1 MIYKKICAAIPAF
14 NAAATVGAVVRGSL
28 RHLSRVYVVDDGS
41 TDDTAEEAR
50 AAGAEVIHHAVN
62 MGKGQA
68 LRAIFERAAR
78 DGFEAVVTLDA
89 DLQHDPSEI
98 PLFLSAHT
106 VHPDDIIVG
115 SRMREK
121 DKIPRDRY
129 NSMHVARFYIS
140 LAANQ
145 FIEDTQCGFRLYPM
159 SVVRAME
166 LTGQRYV
173 TETEALIK
181 AGDSGATVRFVDV
194 RAIYGENGSHF
205 RPVMDIMAITAYVIS
220 YLTIK
225 WLKEGVS
232 SNEPNTYRAGYAIDR
247 LHSCTPLSF
256 IYQLITVLTALPITV
271 FFLIEF
277 MLGKGNFAAIRR
289 LGVSFKVITAATQ
302 VLPGVLIVGAVDK
315 FLRVLGSD
323 KRYIDDFLDK
333 WYPNIWGGK
342 G

>member
-1 MIYKKICAAIPAF
+1 MTDKLTDKICAAIPAF

-28 RHLSRVYVVDDGS
+28 KHLSSVYVVDDGS
-41 TDDTAEEAR
+41 SDDTAEVAL
-50 AAGAEVIHHAVN
+50 AAGAEVIRHAVN

-68 LRAIFERAAR
+68 LRAIFERAAG
-78 DGFEAVVTLDA
+78 DGYEAVVTLDA
-89 DLQHDPSEI
+89 DLQHDPCEI
-98 PLFLSAHT
+98 PLFLSAHAA
-106 VHPDDIIVG
+106 HPEDIIVG

-159 SVVRAME
+159 SVVKGME

-194 RAIYGENGSHF
+194 RAIYGNNGSHF
-205 RPVMDIMAITAYVIS
+205 RPVMDITAITAYVIS

-232 SNEPNTYRAGYAIDR
+232 SNKPFTYRRGSVIDAPHR
-247 LHSCTPLSF
+247 SNTVSF

-277 MLGKGNFAAIRR
+277 MLGKGNFAAIRK
-289 LGVSFKVITAATQ
+289 LGVPFKVITAATHM
-302 VLPGVLIVGAVDK
+302 LPGVLIVGAVDK
-315 FLRVLGSD
+315 CLRIFGSD
-323 KRYIDDFLDK
+323 
-333 WYPNIWGGK
+333 
-342 G
+342 